1 MDYFKNKVCIEVEF
15 VSEWPDTAEKGLSE
29 MKEAISKWAS
39 KNRIMLN
46 SIRKNTEV
54 KSVSE

>member
-1 MDYFKNKVCIEVEF
+1 MDYFKNKVCLEVEF
-15 VSEWPDTAEKGLSE
+15 VSEWPDTAEAGLSE
-29 MKEAISKWAS
+29 MKTAISKWAS